1 MVTSDVSMNEE
12 GTLGDVY
19 DMDNRNEYIIV
30 WDVIVMPRRRMG
42 IFPFSLDC
50 IGKTDLQMIHSITPY
65 AIPRKEHVRNMG
77 LNDDRQTQLFL
88 H

>member
-50 IGKTDLQMIHSITPY
+50 IGKTDLQMIHSIDSIRNPSIR
-65 AIPRKEHVRNMG
+65 ACKEYGIER
-77 LNDDRQTQLFL
+77 
-88 H
+88 

>member
-42 IFPFSLDC
+42 IFLFSLDC
-50 IGKTDLQMIHSITPY
+50 IGKTDLQMIHSIDSIRNPSKR
-65 AIPRKEHVRNMG
+65 ACKEYGIER
-77 LNDDRQTQLFL
+77 
-88 H
+88 